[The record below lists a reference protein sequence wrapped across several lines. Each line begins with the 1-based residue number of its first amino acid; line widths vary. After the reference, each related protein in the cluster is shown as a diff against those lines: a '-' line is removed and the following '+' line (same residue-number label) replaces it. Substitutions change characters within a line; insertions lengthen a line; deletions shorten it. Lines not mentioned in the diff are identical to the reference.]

1 MSHKEDKYTA
11 TKMFT
16 TRTKTVSLHCV
27 KCVRIRR
34 FSVPNTGKHGPE
46 KRRILTLFM

>member
-46 KRRILTLFM
+46 KRRILTLFI